1 MSGAEALHYL
11 RDLVTSVCCLTK
23 KGTAENPLVVQPPA
37 STPSVTTLTF
47 GVASSTP
54 FTISLPYT
62 SATSLEIEN
71 FSATDWLSVTLP
83 SPGGQLFYVPP
94 GGSKV
99 IAFSTP
105 STEIC
110 GTATVGSC
118 TDASG
123 TAGFTTDFYVQVT
136 SISQT

>member
-1 MSGAEALHYL
+1 MSGPYETHLLQQIAAIL
-11 RDLVTSVCCLTK
+11 CCLSKRFDVDPVT
-23 KGTAENPLVVQPPA
+23 PPA
-37 STPSVTTLTF
+37 PSVTVLTM
-47 GVASSTP
+47 GVSSSTP
-54 FTISLPYT
+54 FTVSLPYT

-118 TDASG
+118 VDASG
-123 TAGFTTDFYVQVT
+123 TAGFTSTFYVQVT
-136 SISQT
+136 SIQQP